1 MRKRVNALYSKVLA
15 KIIRVIECI
24 LMVLLA
30 AALIIITLQVLF
42 RYILAAPLNWSEQ
55 TARCLFIWM
64 IMLAVPVLFYR
75 KGAVAFDLLVDM
87 MPRKAQDVL
96 KIIVELLVLG
106 FAVFYLITSIQL
118 CIQTGSRILS
128 GIEIPMNLLYSAPP
142 VAMIITILVVI
153 PQIAACVT
161 DLVKKEDK

>member
-1 MRKRVNALYSKVLA
+1 M
-15 KIIRVIECI
+15 
-24 LMVLLA
+24 
-30 AALIIITLQVLF
+30 
-42 RYILAAPLNWSEQ
+42 
-55 TARCLFIWM
+55 
-64 IMLAVPVLFYR
+64 
-75 KGAVAFDLLVDM
+75 
-87 MPRKAQDVL
+87 
-96 KIIVELLVLG
+96 
-106 FAVFYLITSIQL
+106 ITSIQL